1 MHYKHKKHAVK
12 AISAFMALVFAL
24 LCAPCLTAFALEGDN
39 NPEAAEETFEPY
51 VAVVNNVGGYALL
64 NNPEDV
70 DWIPYGGKI
79 NVTSEYF
86 SEDGIEYIK
95 GIYEEKSVDV
105 QKSYVVR
112 EENFKPL
119 TKEEIASIIA
129 DQESNIQANVEE
141 TTKPVETTTAT
152 PKVILPKEIK
162 VTCKSKSVNV
172 GKTVKMI
179 ASEKGVVWDSENPD
193 IAAVDR
199 NGTVTGKKTGRAV
212 ITAGLTDDKGNSV
225 KGSCVIQVVEENSK
239 SAFPENI
246 SVAGYRY
253 SKRDSYFYVDKN
265 NAWQGNF
272 GYNQAYDLVAPY
284 LMLEYDYVR
293 VYFTYKNKDWM
304 VQLWKGQYGL
314 VFYGCEAGIY
324 NKAASGKDDSVVT
337 TYSHATGGNIPY
349 MQTTLYHDANL
360 SGNYSRVFSTPYEQT
375 WWSTGFKPGHL
386 RRTEPASELRQTG
399 IISFDNEEMAK
410 LFAEGLE
417 ECRFKKAESVK
428 EISPDTYCIDG
439 TDVYYSWQNISEA
452 ESTMPVKT
460 GIAAFSFVTLFG
472 MFITLLMV
480 LGGAMMMG
488 LLFLI

>member
-39 NPEAAEETFEPY
+39 NPEAADITGTDTENTGET
-51 VAVVNNVGGYALL
+51 AASAS
-64 NNPEDV
+64 
-70 DWIPYGGKI
+70 
-79 NVTSEYF
+79 NVT
-86 SEDGIEYIK
+86 
-95 GIYEEKSVDV
+95 
-105 QKSYVVR
+105 
-112 EENFKPL
+112 
-119 TKEEIASIIA
+119 
-129 DQESNIQANVEE
+129 
-141 TTKPVETTTAT
+141 
-152 PKVILPKEIK
+152 LPKEIK

-172 GKTVKMI
+172 GKTVKMT

-199 NGTVTGKKTGRAV
+199 NGTVTGKKKGRAV

-399 IISFDNEEMAK
+399 VISFDNEEMAK